1 MHEFVIEAGHVRVGD
16 ELVVIVLIVL
26 DKEWSLRSRQMTERR
41 IHHFINPG
49 LINLVAGADHAMAL
63 IFRDLILRDRVF
75 EGDINHE
82 NGFQFASGEK

>member
-1 MHEFVIEAGHVRVGD
+1 MAEN
-16 ELVVIVLIVL
+16 
-26 DKEWSLRSRQMTERR
+26 R

-49 LINLVAGADHAMAL
+49 LIKLVAGADHATAL

-82 NGFQFASGEK
+82 TEFQFASGEK